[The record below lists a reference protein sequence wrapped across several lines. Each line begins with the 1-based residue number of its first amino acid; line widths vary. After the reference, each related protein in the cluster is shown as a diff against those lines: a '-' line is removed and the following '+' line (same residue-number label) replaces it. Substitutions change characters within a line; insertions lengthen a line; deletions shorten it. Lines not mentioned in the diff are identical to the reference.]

1 MPIGK
6 GQRIIVLHCGGKDG
20 FVEGCDLVF
29 KSTHIDGRDYHSE
42 MNAVVFRKWI
52 QVRISLGVGV
62 NRVFLGAI
70 VK

>member
-42 MNAVVFRKWI
+42 MNAVIFTQMDKQSNPCRTLL
-52 QVRISLGVGV
+52 QPAPHRT
-62 NRVFLGAI
+62 
-70 VK
+70 